1 MLAYEIISLY
11 HQILLWWTQFGTTQH
26 FKLATWSIRQGDIHL
41 IMDVNRIEHRLE
53 VVITIRTLAYYVQSK
68 IYFCTRKV
76 FQK

>member
-1 MLAYEIISLY
+1 MLAYEVISLY
-11 HQILLWWTQFGTTQH
+11 HQILLRWTQFGTTQH
-26 FKLATWSIRQGDIHL
+26 CELATWSIRQGDIHL

-53 VVITIRTLAYYVQSK
+53 VVITIRTLAYYVQSQ